1 MDTHIIARAN
11 DANMHER
18 AKEGIH
24 MVATNIPGAFSYA
37 DMDMLLEG
45 TTAEL
50 IVKLQP

>member
-1 MDTHIIARAN
+1 MK
-11 DANMHER
+11 E

-24 MVATNIPGAFSYA
+24 VVATDIPGAFSHA